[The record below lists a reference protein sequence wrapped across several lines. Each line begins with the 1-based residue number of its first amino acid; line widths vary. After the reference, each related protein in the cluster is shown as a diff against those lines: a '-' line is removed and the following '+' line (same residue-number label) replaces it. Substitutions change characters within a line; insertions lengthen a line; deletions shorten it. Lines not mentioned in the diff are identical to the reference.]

1 MGDDP
6 EGAGMTPAAVIF
18 DCDGVVID
26 SEHPTLVMV
35 RDDLERYGLTLTL
48 AELEAGYIGG
58 TVETVAEKARAN
70 GARLPED
77 WVSDFYARMYAML
90 RAHVP
95 LVPGILGVL
104 DALDG
109 AGIPYAMGSNGTPEK
124 MQITLGQHGLIPRFR
139 GHLYSGQALGRPKPA
154 PDLYLHAARALGV
167 EPALC
172 AVVEDSAAGAR
183 AARLAGMRCYG
194 YAPKGAHAGLL
205 AEGAVLFA
213 DMAELPVLLG
223 L

>member
-1 MGDDP
+1 
-6 EGAGMTPAAVIF
+6 MTPAAVIF
-18 DCDGVVID
+18 DCDGVVVD

-58 TVETVAEKARAN
+58 TVETVADKARAN

-104 DALDG
+104 DALDA
-109 AGIPYAMGSNGTPEK
+109 AGIPFAMGSNGTPEK

-154 PDLYLHAARALGV
+154 PDLYLHAAARLGV

-172 AVVEDSAAGAR
+172 VVVEDSAAGAQ
-183 AARLAGMRCYG
+183 AARLAGMRCFG

-205 AEGAVLFA
+205 AEGAILFT
-213 DMAELPVLLG
+213 DMAELPELLG

>member
-1 MGDDP
+1 
-6 EGAGMTPAAVIF
+6 MTPAAVIF
-18 DCDGVVID
+18 DCDGVVVD

-48 AELEAGYIGG
+48 ADLEAGYIGG
-58 TVETVAEKARAN
+58 TVETVADKARAN

-104 DALDG
+104 DALDA
-109 AGIPYAMGSNGTPEK
+109 AGIPFAMGSNGTPEK

-154 PDLYLHAARALGV
+154 PDLYLHAAARLGV

-172 AVVEDSAAGAR
+172 VVVEDSAAGAQ
-183 AARLAGMRCYG
+183 AARLAGMRCFG
-194 YAPKGAHAGLL
+194 YAPKWAHAGLL
-205 AEGAVLFA
+205 AEGAILFT
-213 DMAELPVLLG
+213 DMAELPELLG

>member
-1 MGDDP
+1 
-6 EGAGMTPAAVIF
+6 MTPAAVIF
-18 DCDGVVID
+18 DCDGVVVD

-35 RDDLERYGLTLTL
+35 RDDLERHGLTLTL

-77 WVSDFYARMYAML
+77 WVSDFYTRMYAML
-90 RAHVP
+90 RTHVP

-104 DALDG
+104 DALDA
-109 AGIPYAMGSNGTPEK
+109 AGIPFAMGSNGTLEK

-139 GHLYSGQALGRPKPA
+139 GHLYSGQAMGRPKPA
-154 PDLYLHAARALGV
+154 PDLYLHAAARLGV

-172 AVVEDSAAGAR
+172 VVVEDSAAGAR

-194 YAPKGAHAGLL
+194 YAPKGAHAGLQ
-205 AEGAVLFA
+205 AEGAILFR
-213 DMAELPVLLG
+213 DMAELPGLLG
-223 L
+223 LGPGDV